1 MNFSN
6 TAFKISNTN
15 STGSLFYLY
24 VKMITDKEGSATFE
38 LETKQKVYE
47 LESYRV
53 SSNLPRE
60 ISSDLNF
67 LHGIDM
73 NEMMVSTLENEAK
86 LENQRLLLSKY
97 YFLSDI
103 TRDNELR
110 KSRWNRFLLRF
121 IPESYFSFHFEYCD
135 EIIKKILLKS
145 NCIDRKTR
153 NGDENFIVCPP
164 KYSTYIMESAS
175 FLYRQTKEVSE
186 PGHIH
191 FIGTLG
197 DRIQVFVDRNSQY
210 TEDRIIIG
218 KTTKDQK
225 SGVYFIQ
232 GDKSTEEFRNTS
244 GDKKII
250 LTYRQCIISTE
261 GAENSFDVIRVS
273 DFKRPFWKKL
283 LFIK

>member
-38 LETKQKVYE
+38 LETKQKIYG

-67 LHGIDM
+67 LHGIDI
-73 NEMMVSTLENEAK
+73 NEMMISTLENGVK
-86 LENQRLLLSKY
+86 SENQRLLLSKY
-97 YFLSDI
+97 YSLSDI

-110 KSRWNRFLLRF
+110 KSKWNRFLLRF
-121 IPESYFSFHFEYCD
+121 IPESYFSFHFEYYD
-135 EIIKKILLKS
+135 EIIKKILSKS
-145 NCIDRKTR
+145 NYIDRKTKKG
-153 NGDENFIVCPP
+153 NADFIVCPP
-164 KYSTYIMESAS
+164 KYSTYIMESPS
-175 FLYRQTKEVSE
+175 FVYRQTKEVSE
-186 PGHIH
+186 PGHID

-197 DRIQVFVDRNSQY
+197 DRIQVFVDRNSKF

-218 KTTKDQK
+218 KTTKDRE

-232 GDKSTEEFRNTS
+232 GDKSTEEFIDAS
-244 GDKKII
+244 GDKKITI
-250 LTYRQCIISTE
+250 TYRQCIISTE

-273 DFKRPFWKKL
+273 DSKRPFWKKL

>member
-1 MNFSN
+1 
-6 TAFKISNTN
+6 
-15 STGSLFYLY
+15 
-24 VKMITDKEGSATFE
+24 
-38 LETKQKVYE
+38 LETKQKNYE

-53 SSNLPRE
+53 SSNLHRE

-73 NEMMVSTLENEAK
+73 NEMMVSTLENEVK

-110 KSRWNRFLLRF
+110 KSIWNRFLLRF
-121 IPESYFSFHFEYCD
+121 IPESYFSFHFEYCN

-145 NCIDRKTR
+145 NYIDRKTR
-153 NGDENFIVCPP
+153 NGDGNFIVCPP
-164 KYSTYIMESAS
+164 KYSTYIMESDS
-175 FLYRQTKEVSE
+175 FVYKQTKEVSE
-186 PGHIH
+186 PGHID

-232 GDKSTEEFRNTS
+232 GDKSTEEFTDTS
-244 GDKKII
+244 GDKKIT

-273 DFKRPFWKKL
+273 DSKRPFWKKL